1 MPTSPQKFSSQP
13 AKTPTLSIIAILL
26 DMLRAWLVRMHER
39 NPLAQ
44 GKRARAHRP
53 WQLRVSSLTPQQPV
67 NLHQRDVDR
76 LLQRH
81 RDLKD
86 MDKLAQVAGSF
97 RLPESDFFAD
107 PQQVEKLIRHFL
119 DEDPPWLHVGKIQ
132 SGGEGSEQG
141 HEAKQEV
148 VMRERVTRATE
159 DVTLFVPRE
168 NWRDQPLASLT
179 MRPARFLGEM
189 HHARLLDQILPPTV
203 LIDRMSRSE
212 ILIPN
217 RDRVRH
223 RLEFEAQQRQMET
236 VVTQPVEVPIETEG
250 AGGTNGQLLYILLDA
265 SASMQ
270 GKNATLALGVIMAAL
285 RANMGRR
292 DTRYLF
298 RRYAEEENLWPRE
311 VEPPLQARTAREKD
325 AFLDTILETNF
336 NGGATHVNHALNVAV
351 TDVDNLR
358 RTENLEAQILLVTD
372 GKAEMLESISLRL
385 RAGGIKVHAVMVTPE
400 TNPGLQ
406 ALAESFTALDIHT
419 GASSESGEQF
429 PSAMDRA
436 PVHAAHV

>member
-1 MPTSPQKFSSQP
+1 MPQLQ
-13 AKTPTLSIIAILL
+13 PTLPPSKPTPPGVIAILL
-26 DMLRAWLVRMHER
+26 DMLRVWLALMQAC
-39 NPLAQ
+39 NPLAN
-44 GKRARAHRP
+44 RRRVRAHRP
-53 WQLRVSSLTPQQPV
+53 WQLRVRSLAPRQPV
-67 NLHQRDVDR
+67 DMRQQDVDR

-107 PQQVEKLIRHFL
+107 PQQVERLIRHFL
-119 DEDPPWLHVGKIQ
+119 DENPPWLHVGKIA
-132 SGGEGSEQG
+132 SGSDRSDAGG
-141 HEAKQEV
+141 EAKQDV
-148 VMRERVTRATE
+148 VMRERVTRAVE
-159 DVTLFVPRE
+159 DVTLFVPSE

-189 HHARLLDQILPPTV
+189 SHARLLDQILPPTV
-203 LIDRMSRSE
+203 LLDRMSRSE

-223 RLEFEAQQRQMET
+223 RLEFEAQERRLET
-236 VVTQPVEVPIETEG
+236 VVVKPVEVPIEIEG
-250 AGGTNGQLLYILLDA
+250 AGGADGQLLYILLDA

-270 GKNATLALGVIMAAL
+270 GKNATLALAVIMAAL

-311 VEPPLQARTAREKD
+311 VEPPLQARTVREKD

-336 NGGATHVNHALNVAV
+336 SGGATHVNHALNVAV
-351 TDVDNLR
+351 TDVENLR
-358 RTENLEAQILLVTD
+358 RDEKLETQLLLVTD
-372 GKAEMLESISLRL
+372 GRAEILEGTILRL
-385 RAGGIKVHAVMVTPE
+385 RGAGIKVHTVMVTPE
-400 TNPGLQ
+400 ANPGLQ
-406 ALAESFTALDIHT
+406 SISESFTALDIH
-419 GASSESGEQF
+419 ADKPVLPGEQS
-429 PSAMDRA
+429 PLVTDRA
-436 PVHAAHV
+436 VVHAAHI

>member
-1 MPTSPQKFSSQP
+1 MNNLL
-13 AKTPTLSIIAILL
+13 TLLFNMIG
-26 DMLRAWLVRMHER
+26 AWMARMYER

-44 GKRARAHRP
+44 GRRARAHRP
-53 WQLRVSSLTPQQPV
+53 WHLRISSLAPRQPV
-67 NLHQRDVDR
+67 ELKQSDVDR

-86 MDKLAQVAGSF
+86 MEKLAQVAGSF

-107 PQQVEKLIRHFL
+107 AQQVEKLIRHFL
-119 DEDPPWLHVGKIQ
+119 EENPPWLHVGKMQ
-132 SGGEGSEQG
+132 SGSKGSNAG
-141 HEAKQEV
+141 SAAKHEV

-159 DVTLFVPRE
+159 DVILFVPGE
-168 NWRDQPLASLT
+168 NWRDQPLSSLT
-179 MRPARFLGEM
+179 LRPARFLGEIR
-189 HHARLLDQILPPTV
+189 HARLLDQILPPTV
-203 LIDRMSRSE
+203 LVDRMSRGE

-223 RLEFEAQQRQMET
+223 RLEFEAQERRLET
-236 VVTQPVEVPIETEG
+236 VVAQPVEVPIETEG
-250 AGGTNGQLLYILLDA
+250 AGSADGQLLYILLDA

-270 GKNATLALGVIMAAL
+270 GKNATLALAVIMAAL

-311 VEPPLQARTAREKD
+311 VEPPLQARTVREKD
-325 AFLDTILETNF
+325 EFLDTILQTNF

-351 TDVDNLR
+351 TDVENLR
-358 RTENLEAQILLVTD
+358 REEKLETQVLLVTD
-372 GKAEMLESISLRL
+372 GKAEMLEGTILRL
-385 RAGGIKVHAVMVTPE
+385 RGAGIKVHAVMVTPE

-406 ALAESFTALDIHT
+406 SLAESFTALDIHT
-419 GASSESGEQF
+419 DTPAQSDEQ
-429 PSAMDRA
+429 SAQATERTT
-436 PVHAAHV
+436 VHTAHV